1 MISETERINGCA
13 KNSRAVNGGDGTPCD
28 KSHTQTPPFANG
40 RENRPARVENTR
52 AKRKSGNG
60 GFDREIKTSQLV
72 ERELQNAHHF
82 LRRHAGENLFEKT
95 AELNEA
101 FAENRKKQ
109 KKQEQHGVF
118 EKAVQLALL
127 YIQIQYIR
135 PLHSF
140 LPVRIYFSIQIP
152 LVQTDT
158 HGKYKKRLVLQAKN
172 KTPLTFHCCVTY
184 YSIKNGFDA
193 ADRRILTE
201 KNKAQLSIFEI

>member
-1 MISETERINGCA
+1 M
-13 KNSRAVNGGDGTPCD
+13 D
-28 KSHTQTPPFANG
+28 KSHTQTPPSANG

-52 AKRKSGNG
+52 AKRESGNG

-127 YIQIQYIR
+127 YIEIQYIR

-140 LPVRIYFSIQIP
+140 FPVRI
-152 LVQTDT
+152 
-158 HGKYKKRLVLQAKN
+158 
-172 KTPLTFHCCVTY
+172 
-184 YSIKNGFDA
+184 
-193 ADRRILTE
+193 
-201 KNKAQLSIFEI
+201 IF